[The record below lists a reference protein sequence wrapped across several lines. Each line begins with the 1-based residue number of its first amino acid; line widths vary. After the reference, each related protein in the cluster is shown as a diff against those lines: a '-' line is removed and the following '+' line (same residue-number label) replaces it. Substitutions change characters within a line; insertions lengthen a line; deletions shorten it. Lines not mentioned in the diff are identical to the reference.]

1 MKRLRPLPSIE
12 WTIGIGAIV
21 VAALAP
27 LLFSPFFV
35 SFVLTQTLWLGIAAA
50 SLIFLSAY
58 GGMVS
63 LAQVA
68 LYGIAG
74 FTIGNV
80 VTTDE
85 SNGLNLGWN
94 PWLGALLGIVITTV
108 MGLILG
114 ALASRSTGIYFL
126 MITLTYAVIANYFF
140 GQVVTF
146 SGFGGISGIHPPDL
160 IGLPEMHP
168 FRLYYT
174 ALFVALAVY
183 VLIRYVLR
191 TPFGRVLQ
199 GVRDEPV
206 RMTSLGYNVA
216 LHRMLAFG
224 VGAFIASLS
233 GVIYVWWNGHIDPNS
248 IGIAATLD
256 LLAIAVIGGLH
267 RIAGAWIGAFA
278 FVLISN
284 YIRQIPFLEYIGI
297 DESRFHTVIGVI
309 FLLIVLASQNGIL
322 GCWES
327 ACKAVQRRLSR
338 GGVARAG
345 TRERT

>member
-1 MKRLRPLPSIE
+1 MRRLRPLPSIE
-12 WTIGIGAIV
+12 RTIGIAVIV
-21 VAALAP
+21 VAAIAP

-35 SFVLTQTLWLGIAAA
+35 SFILTQTLWLGIAAA

-74 FTIGNV
+74 FTLGNV
-80 VTTDE
+80 VTTGD

-94 PWLGALLGIVITTV
+94 PWLGALLGIVITTLV
-108 MGLILG
+108 GLVFG

-126 MITLTYAVIANYFF
+126 MITLTYAVIAYYFF

-146 SGFGGISGIHPPDL
+146 SGFGGISSIYPPDL
-160 IGLPEMHP
+160 IGSPELHP
-168 FRLYYT
+168 FRLYYA
-174 ALFVALAVY
+174 ALIVALGVY
-183 VLIRYVLR
+183 VLIRYVLH

-206 RMTSLGYNVA
+206 RMNSLGYNVA
-216 LHRMLAFG
+216 LHRTLAFG
-224 VGAFIASLS
+224 VGAFIASLA
-233 GVIYVWWNGHIDPNS
+233 GILYVWWNGHIDPNS
-248 IGIAATLD
+248 IGLAATLD
-256 LLAIAVIGGLH
+256 LLAIAVIGGLY
-267 RIAGAWIGAFA
+267 RIEGAWLGAFA

-284 YIRQIPFLEYIGI
+284 YIRQVPFLEHIGI
-297 DESRFHTVIGVI
+297 DESRFHTVIGAV
-309 FLLIVLASQNGIL
+309 FLLIVLISQNGIL

-327 ACKAVQRRLSR
+327 ARAAVRRRLR
-338 GGVARAG
+338 GSGAAPGG
-345 TRERT
+345 TEGQK

>member
-1 MKRLRPLPSIE
+1 MRRLRPLPSIE

-21 VAALAP
+21 VAAFAP

-35 SFVLTQTLWLGIAAA
+35 SFILTQTLWLGIAAA

-74 FTIGNV
+74 FTLGNV
-80 VTTDE
+80 VTTGE
-85 SNGLNLGWN
+85 SQGLNLGWN
-94 PWLGALLGIVITTV
+94 PWLGALLGIVIT
-108 MGLILG
+108 MLLGLVFG
-114 ALASRSTGIYFL
+114 ALASRSIGIYFL

-160 IGLPEMHP
+160 IGLPEIHP

-174 ALFVALAVY
+174 ALIVALAVH
-183 VLIRYVLR
+183 VLIKYVLR

-278 FVLISN
+278 FALISN
-284 YIRQIPFLEYIGI
+284 YIRQVPFLEYVGI
-297 DESRFHTVIGVI
+297 DESRFHTVIGAI

-327 ACKAVQRRLSR
+327 ACEAVQRRLRR

-345 TRERT
+345 AGEPM

>member
-1 MKRLRPLPSIE
+1 MTRLQPLASIE
-12 WTIGIGAIV
+12 RTIGIGVIV
-21 VAALAP
+21 LAALAP

-35 SFVLTQTLWLGIAAA
+35 GFILTQTLWLGIAAA

-74 FTIGNV
+74 FTLGNV
-80 VTTDE
+80 VTTGE
-85 SNGLNLGWN
+85 SQGLNLGWN
-94 PWLGALLGIVITTV
+94 PWLGVLLAIVITTLV
-108 MGLILG
+108 GLILG
-114 ALASRSTGIYFL
+114 AMASRSTGIYFL
-126 MITLTYAVIANYFF
+126 MITLTYAVIAYYFF

-146 SGFGGISGIHPPDL
+146 SGFGGISSIRAPDL
-160 IGLPEMHP
+160 IGSPEMHP

-174 ALFVALAVY
+174 ALIVALAVY
-183 VLIRYVLR
+183 FLIKYVLR

-199 GVRDEPV
+199 GVRDDPV
-206 RMTSLGYNVA
+206 RMNSLGYNVA

-224 VGAFIASLS
+224 FGAFIASLS
-233 GVIYVWWNGHIDPNS
+233 GVIYVWWNGHVDPSS
-248 IGIAATLD
+248 IGLAATLD
-256 LLAIAVIGGLH
+256 LLAIAVIGGLY
-267 RIAGAWIGAFA
+267 RLEGAWLGAFA

-284 YIRQIPFLEYIGI
+284 YIRQVPFLDHIGI
-297 DESRFHTVIGVI
+297 DESRFHTVIGAI

-327 ACKAVQRRLSR
+327 AREAVQRRLR
-338 GGVARAG
+338 GSGVAR
-345 TRERT
+345 EPM

>member
-1 MKRLRPLPSIE
+1 MRRLRPLLSVE
-12 WTIGIGAIV
+12 RMIGIGVVV
-21 VAALAP
+21 VAVLAP
-27 LLFSPFFV
+27 VLFSPFFV
-35 SFVLTQTLWLGIAAA
+35 SFILTQTLWLGIAAA

-74 FTIGNV
+74 FTLGNV
-80 VTTDE
+80 VATGD

-94 PWLGALLGIVITTV
+94 PWLGVLLGIVITTLV
-108 MGLILG
+108 GLIFG

-126 MITLTYAVIANYFF
+126 MITLTYAVIAYYFF

-146 SGFGGISGIHPPDL
+146 SGFGGISSIHPPDL

-174 ALFVALAVY
+174 ALIVALVVY
-183 VLIRYVLR
+183 ALIRYVLR

-199 GVRDEPV
+199 GVRDDPV
-206 RMTSLGYNVA
+206 RMNSLGYNVA
-216 LHRMLAFG
+216 LHRTLAFG
-224 VGAFIASLS
+224 VGAFIASLA
-233 GVIYVWWNGHIDPNS
+233 GVINVWWNGHIDPNS
-248 IGIAATLD
+248 IGLAATLD
-256 LLAIAVIGGLH
+256 LLAIAVIGGLY
-267 RIAGAWIGAFA
+267 RLEGAWLGAFA

-284 YIRQIPFLEYIGI
+284 YIRQVPFLEHIGI
-297 DESRFHTVIGVI
+297 DESRFHTVIGAI

-322 GCWES
+322 GCWDS
-327 ACKAVQRRLSR
+327 AREAVRRRLR
-338 GGVARAG
+338 GSVVARAG
-345 TRERT
+345 AGEPM

>member
-1 MKRLRPLPSIE
+1 MRRLRPLPSIE
-12 WTIGIGAIV
+12 RTIGIGVIV

-35 SFVLTQTLWLGIAAA
+35 SFILTQALWLGIAAA

-74 FTIGNV
+74 FTLGNV
-80 VTTDE
+80 VTTGE
-85 SNGLNLGWN
+85 SQGLNLGWN
-94 PWLGALLGIVITTV
+94 PWLGVLLAIVITTLL
-108 MGLILG
+108 GLLLG
-114 ALASRSTGIYFL
+114 ALASRSIGIYFL
-126 MITLTYAVIANYFF
+126 MITLTYAVIAYYFF
-140 GQVVTF
+140 GQVVTV
-146 SGFGGISGIHPPDL
+146 SGFGGISSIHPPAL

-174 ALFVALAVY
+174 ALIVALAVY

-199 GVRDEPV
+199 GVRDDPV
-206 RMTSLGYNVA
+206 RMNSLGYNVA
-216 LHRMLAFG
+216 LHRTLAFG

-233 GVIYVWWNGHIDPNS
+233 GVIYVWWNGHVDPS
-248 IGIAATLD
+248 SFGLAAPLD
-256 LLAIAVIGGLH
+256 LLAIAVLGGLY
-267 RIAGAWIGAFA
+267 RLEGAWLGAFV
-278 FVLISN
+278 FVLVSN
-284 YIRQIPFLEYIGI
+284 YIRQVPFLDHIGI
-297 DESRFHTVIGVI
+297 DESRFHTVIGAI
-309 FLLIVLASQNGIL
+309 FLLIVLASPNGIL

-327 ACKAVQRRLSR
+327 AREAVRRRLR
-338 GGVARAG
+338 GSGVAREGAG
-345 TRERT
+345 ERM

>member
-1 MKRLRPLPSIE
+1 MRRLHSLPSIE
-12 WTIGIGAIV
+12 RAIGIAVIF
-21 VAALAP
+21 VAAIAP
-27 LLFSPFFV
+27 ALFSSFFV
-35 SFVLTQTLWLGIAAA
+35 SFILTQTLWLGIAAA

-74 FTIGNV
+74 FTLGNV
-80 VTTDE
+80 ITTGE
-85 SNGLNLGWN
+85 SHGLNLGWN
-94 PWLGALLGIVITTV
+94 PWLGVLLGIVITTLV
-108 MGLILG
+108 GLIFG

-126 MITLTYAVIANYFF
+126 MITLTYAVIAYYFF

-146 SGFGGISGIHPPDL
+146 SGFGGISSIHPPDL
-160 IGLPEMHP
+160 IGLPETHP
-168 FRLYYT
+168 FRLYYA
-174 ALFVALAVY
+174 ALIVALAVY

-206 RMTSLGYNVA
+206 RMSSLGYNVA

-233 GVIYVWWNGHIDPNS
+233 GVLYVWWNGHIDPSS
-248 IGIAATLD
+248 IGLAATLD

-267 RIAGAWIGAFA
+267 RLEGAWLGAFA

-284 YIRQIPFLEYIGI
+284 YIRQVPFLEHIGI
-297 DESRFHTVIGVI
+297 DESRFHTVVGAI
-309 FLLIVLASQNGIL
+309 FLLIVLLSQNGIL

-327 ACKAVQRRLSR
+327 ARAAVLRRLA
-338 GGVARAG
+338 GTGVAPEGAG
-345 TRERT
+345 RRR

>member
-1 MKRLRPLPSIE
+1 VRRLRPVPSIE
-12 WTIGIGAIV
+12 FTFGIGVLV

-27 LLFSPFFV
+27 LLFSSFFV
-35 SFVLTQTLWLGIAAA
+35 SFILTQALLLGIAAA

-74 FTIGNV
+74 FTLGNV
-80 VTTDE
+80 VTTGD

-94 PWLGALLGIVITTV
+94 PWIGAFLGVAITTLLG
-108 MGLILG
+108 LFLG

-126 MITLTYAVIANYFF
+126 MITLTYAVIAHYFF
-140 GQVVTF
+140 GQVVTL
-146 SGFGGISGIHPPDL
+146 SGFGGISSIHPPKL
-160 IGLPEMHP
+160 IGSPETHP
-168 FRLYYT
+168 LRLYYV
-174 ALFVALAVY
+174 ALIVALAVY
-183 VLIRYVLR
+183 VLIRYLSR

-206 RMTSLGYNVA
+206 RMSSLGYNVA

-233 GVIYVWWNGHIDPNS
+233 GVLFVWWNGHIDPNS

-256 LLAIAVIGGLH
+256 LLAIAVIGGLY
-267 RIAGAWIGAFA
+267 RLEGAWLGAFA

-284 YIRQIPFLEYIGI
+284 YIRHVPFLEHIGI
-297 DESRFHTVIGVI
+297 DESRFHTVIGAI

-322 GCWES
+322 GCLES
-327 ACKAVQRRLSR
+327 VREAVRRQR
-338 GGVARAG
+338 GGNAARTGA
-345 TRERT
+345 REPR